1 MVLLQIWVKNLVE
14 KQEIRKQI
22 LALRESISEEEW
34 REKTRHVAGKVMEHP
49 AFLRAE
55 TIYCYIDFRR
65 EVGTRG
71 IIEKAWELNKK
82 VAVPRTEGKRME
94 FYYISSF
101 EEIHKGRFGILEP
114 EQKEKASGR
123 DGLMLMPGAVFDHK
137 LHRIGY
143 GGGFYDRYLETHT
156 GLFLMALAF
165 EFQVLTCI
173 PHGEYDIRP
182 HVLVTEERIETRE
195 DAYDDKTAQ

>member
-1 MVLLQIWVKNLVE
+1 MVLLRIWVRNLVE
-14 KQEIRKQI
+14 KQEIRRRI
-22 LALRESISEEEW
+22 LALRESISETEW
-34 REKTRHVAGKVMEHP
+34 RQKTRDIAEKVTEHP

-55 TIYCYIDFRR
+55 EIYCYMDFRR

-82 VAVPRTEGKRME
+82 VAIPRIEGKRME

-101 EEIHKGRFGILEP
+101 TETHPGRFGIVEP
-114 EQKEKASGR
+114 NNIKPASGR

-143 GGGFYDRYLETHT
+143 GGGFYDRYLKTHT
-156 GLFLMALAF
+156 ALFLMALAF
-165 EFQVLTCI
+165 EFQVLAHI
-173 PHGEYDIRP
+173 PHEEYDICP
-182 HVLVTEERIETRE
+182 HILVTEEQIKIRGRRI
-195 DAYDDKTAQ
+195 